1 MRAPRESTFDRVL
14 GGFGRVLEEVERGS
28 HGRAGAEAL
37 GGAQSV
43 ALAWLIGRTLR
54 PRRIN
59 WPRLIAA
66 TAAGV
71 VLGEVL
77 EAFTA
82 RRRDGQALPPGRSR
96 VLEEEEEGAI
106 EGDFAAGGPHAA
118 RAAYASEAEEEEEE
132 EDEGLEEPG
141 PRSARRARAE
151 KAALEAED
159 PAARVRGILERAG
172 GDLAVAAAYA
182 SVAYPRLPG
191 PPFLRAAVFGA
202 ADVVV
207 SSRGGVAATLADLSP
222 RLRLPL
228 ARLLPEEERRVER
241 ALALALA
248 LGLIYRDEDDE
259 DDEE

>member
-14 GGFGRVLEEVERGS
+14 GGLGRALEEVQRGS
-28 HGRAGAEAL
+28 HGRSGEVL
-37 GGAQSV
+37 GDAQGV

-82 RRRDGQALPPGRSR
+82 RRRDGHALPPGDSR
-96 VLEEEEEGAI
+96 VLEEGEEEGAI
-106 EGDFAAGGPHAA
+106 EGDFAAGGPHTAPVD
-118 RAAYASEAEEEEEE
+118 YAEEPLE
-132 EDEGLEEPG
+132 EDEDLEETG
-141 PRSARRARAE
+141 PRSARRARSGDA
-151 KAALEAED
+151 AED
-159 PAARVRGILERAG
+159 VDDAAASVRGFLERAG

-228 ARLLPEEERRVER
+228 ARLLSEEERHVER

-248 LGLIYRDEDDE
+248 LGLIYRDEEEEEDE
-259 DDEE
+259 D